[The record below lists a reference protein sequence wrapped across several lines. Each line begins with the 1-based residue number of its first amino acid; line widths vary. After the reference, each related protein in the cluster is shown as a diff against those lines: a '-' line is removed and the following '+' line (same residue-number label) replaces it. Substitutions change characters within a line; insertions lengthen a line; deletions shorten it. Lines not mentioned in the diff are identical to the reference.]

1 MDQGLINLV
10 ICGFGTI
17 MGFVL
22 RIIWQALK
30 DLQTTDIELAEKVS
44 KIEVLVAGQY
54 VTRHDFSTS
63 LQRIFTKLDSIDMKL
78 DTKVD
83 K

>member
-1 MDQGLINLV
+1 MDQGLINLL
-10 ICGFGTI
+10 ICGFGTV

-30 DLQTTDIELAEKVS
+30 DLQMADIELTDKVS

-54 VTRHDFSTS
+54 VTRYDFSTS